1 MRLRNH
7 QKQLWHDLRDEAFAN
22 IKPGLETLLV
32 GSDISSQAI
41 EAARANMERANLNS
55 SSIKFEVKNV
65 LDIEA
70 PADNGIII
78 TNPPY
83 GERLDSGQDDI
94 WHPFSGLLKK
104 EFDGWR
110 VNIITSDL
118 ELPKKLR
125 LKAQRR
131 IPLYNGNLETR
142 MFVFDMVRDSFR
154 DQ

>member
-1 MRLRNH
+1 
-7 QKQLWHDLRDEAFAN
+7 
-22 IKPGLETLLV
+22 
-32 GSDISSQAI
+32 
-41 EAARANMERANLNS
+41 MERANLNPN
-55 SSIKFEVKNV
+55 SIKLQVANV
-65 LDIEA
+65 LNIEA
-70 PADNGIII
+70 PSESGMII

-94 WHPFSGLLKK
+94 WHPFSGRLKQ

-118 ELPKKLR
+118 ELPTKLR

-154 DQ
+154 DK